1 MCAKTS
7 FSNVELWVLVLDD
20 FVVTRG
26 RVLGGVG
33 VVFQWQGSIH
43 GGFLSRLNFGLIF
56 SRAFALLVFARLLSG
71 TGDGVSQVIVGAG
84 IECDRADGS

>member
-1 MCAKTS
+1 MARKHT
-7 FSNVELWVLVLDD
+7 W
-20 FVVTRG
+20 R
-26 RVLGGVG
+26 
-33 VVFQWQGSIH
+33 
-43 GGFLSRLNFGLIF
+43 FLKSADFGLIF